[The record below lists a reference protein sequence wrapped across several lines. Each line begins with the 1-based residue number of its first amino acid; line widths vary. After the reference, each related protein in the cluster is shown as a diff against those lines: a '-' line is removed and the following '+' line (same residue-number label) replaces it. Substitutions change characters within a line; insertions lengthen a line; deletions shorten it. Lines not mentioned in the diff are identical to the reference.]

1 MSGLGQ
7 LVRWWTSH
15 GTGILGFL
23 TAFCAGCVTIP
34 KLIPAEHVPYWA
46 AVNLALG
53 LMTMK
58 RSNTNRKKL
67 EKSK

>member
-23 TAFCAGCVTIP
+23 ASFCAGAV
-34 KLIPAEHVPYWA
+34 LIPELVRPEHKPYWA

-53 LMTMK
+53 LLTMN
-58 RSNTNRKKL
+58 RSNTNRRKL
-67 EKSK
+67 ETSK